1 MKKFISV
8 CIIVLMFFS
17 SSLQTMA
24 YELYPSGDGKIIVSG
39 KMDYDYAT
47 GMVVYSADGSQIVS
61 IGQVPE
67 GDGDFEYV
75 LPLGTADGQEYT
87 VIIKGETELTIK
99 NISAQE
105 ALSELNLAASE
116 AVAETVRKYKYIF
129 GFDLSLLDAVYDK
142 ESAYTALADQSFTF
156 AENAASEFADALSDV
171 INNEKQNALLLIA
184 DGKSGDAILKYIS
197 HFNVDIESFNSVK
210 SKTWVYSYLNG
221 NTYTESEFEAAFADA
236 VIIANINDAS
246 GTEFINLV
254 RMHQDKIGLDLS
266 EDAAIADA
274 VFAKAD
280 KMNVEN
286 FGVLKQIFKEEISLY
301 KLNQADKDNVK
312 SVLESENDVLGILD
326 VSGYSELSPE
336 QKNSVCRAMFG
347 GNFATIADAK
357 AEFSTIID
365 RITNPNK
372 PSPSQS
378 PSKPSSGGGLSISG
392 GSSGDSAGA
401 VSRPQSADAHLP
413 FSDISSS
420 HWGYNAVSV
429 LYAEKIISGT
439 GANTFEPD
447 REVTREEFVKMLVG
461 TFGLFNVSAKNIFSD
476 IPDDSWCIKFVASA
490 YEKGLVTGKD
500 DGTFGIGEALSR
512 QDMATLAA
520 RCADIVY
527 LKLPQNDVT
536 PFADE
541 SEFSDYASNG
551 IYTLARAGIING
563 IGNNTFSPSSTCT
576 RVMAA
581 KVCYELWKLY
591 SGGVIR

>member
-447 REVTREEFVKMLVG
+447 QEVTREEFVKMLVG

-527 LKLPQNDVT
+527 LNLPQNDVT

-563 IGNNTFSPSSTCT
+563 IGNNTFSPSGTCT